1 MRTWFWAS
9 RNEDNDGD
17 INIHVRAQKPKR
29 NKDFPDT
36 WDSFYLPGNY
46 SEGDIE
52 VCRKYFEKFT
62 GIQLKPGECKKIQ
75 ISAKV
80 IG

>member
-9 RNEDNDGD
+9 RNEDEVIDE
-17 INIHVRAQKPKR
+17 INIHVRAKKPKR
-29 NKDFPDT
+29 DKDCPEI
-36 WDSFYLPGNY
+36 WDLFFSASA

-75 ISAKV
+75 LSAKV
-80 IG
+80 IK